1 MTKNYPVLS
10 RLLLATVLLLVFWV
24 SAVQASSAT
33 VYHTVVFW
41 LKPDTPQATLDAILD
56 SVQSMEDL
64 PMVEAVYVGTPV
76 MSERDVVDDSFGV
89 AFTMTFK
96 DEAALQAYNADP
108 DHKRSSAMT
117 LPHVARGII
126 YDYKRQ

>member
-1 MTKNYPVLS
+1 MTTNYSLFS
-10 RLLLATVLLLVFWV
+10 KLLLATILLLVFWV
-24 SAVQASSAT
+24 STAQASSAT

-64 PMVEAVYVGTPV
+64 PMVEAVHVGTPI
-76 MSERDVVDDSFGV
+76 MSERDVVDDSFSV

-117 LPHVARGII
+117 LPHVVRGII
-126 YDYKRQ
+126 YDYTGQ

>member
-1 MTKNYPVLS
+1 MTTNYSLFS
-10 RLLLATVLLLVFWV
+10 KLLLATILLLVFWV
-24 SAVQASSAT
+24 STAQASSAT

-64 PMVEAVYVGTPV
+64 PMVEAVHVGTPI
-76 MSERDVVDDSFGV
+76 MSERDVVDDSFSV

-96 DEAALQAYNADP
+96 DEAALKAYNADP

-117 LPHVARGII
+117 LPHVVRGII
-126 YDYKRQ
+126 YDYTGQ

>member
-1 MTKNYPVLS
+1 
-10 RLLLATVLLLVFWV
+10 
-24 SAVQASSAT
+24 
-33 VYHTVVFW
+33 
-41 LKPDTPQATLDAILD
+41 
-56 SVQSMEDL
+56 MEDL
-64 PMVEAVYVGTPV
+64 PMVEAVHVGRPI
-76 MSERDVVDDSFGV
+76 MSDRDVVDDSFGV

>member
-1 MTKNYPVLS
+1 MTTNYSVFS
-10 RLLLATVLLLVFWV
+10 KLLLATILLLVFWV
-24 SAVQASSAT
+24 STVQASSAT

-41 LKPDTPQATLDAILD
+41 LKPDTPQATLDAILN

-64 PMVEAVYVGTPV
+64 PMVEAVHVGTPI
-76 MSERDVVDDSFGV
+76 MSERDVVDDSFSV

-117 LPHVARGII
+117 LPHVVRGII
-126 YDYKRQ
+126 YDYTGQ

>member
-1 MTKNYPVLS
+1 
-10 RLLLATVLLLVFWV
+10 
-24 SAVQASSAT
+24 
-33 VYHTVVFW
+33 
-41 LKPDTPQATLDAILD
+41 
-56 SVQSMEDL
+56 
-64 PMVEAVYVGTPV
+64 
-76 MSERDVVDDSFGV
+76 MSDRDVVDDSFGV